1 MFTFKDLPGWNKGF
15 APAFAAIFHVL
26 LELDPAGA
34 FLPLVAFLHQPG
46 VQLDEHRQ
54 DGPCGGGGED
64 DSAAVRGSPGAA
76 EADFLVSP
84 GDVPSILLTQVCK
97 FRGLKVSLSRE
108 KLIVVRF

>member
-15 APAFAAIFHVL
+15 APAFAAIFNIL

-34 FLPLVAFLHQPG
+34 FLPLVALLHQPG

-54 DGPCGGGGED
+54 DWPCGDGGDVG
-64 DSAAVRGSPGAA
+64 SATVRDSPGGA

-84 GDVPSILLTQVCK
+84 GEVPSILLTQVCK
-97 FRGLKVSLSRE
+97 FKGLKG
-108 KLIVVRF
+108 